1 MLEQGINWI
10 KPICA
15 AITES
20 TFGLKKSGH
29 SVSLPRETASP
40 FTNPNQHRSDGVGRQ
55 RKVFPQSFLS
65 STFWQEQARGCYRV
79 KHTTL
84 QCLHDHLHIV
94 ACILFCVHIYIYIKC
109 FIFLCFR
116 LVCCLVIKTSP
127 KWLNVNV
134 HIYAHIDSWNV
145 VGGWIY
151 VFSNPIIV
159 TLQSRNMQTTPKY
172 AFSCTIIWPQ
182 IVWKMTKNGPP
193 S

>member
-1 MLEQGINWI
+1 MSPSCSDEVAMTSHFHNHSGPPLVCSWLPSVCHPSLFLSVSLLIFFISVANYTTLWKQGQVLEQGINWI

-94 ACILFCVHIYIYIKC
+94 ACILFCVHTYIYIY
-109 FIFLCFR
+109 
-116 LVCCLVIKTSP
+116 
-127 KWLNVNV
+127 
-134 HIYAHIDSWNV
+134 
-145 VGGWIY
+145 
-151 VFSNPIIV
+151 
-159 TLQSRNMQTTPKY
+159 
-172 AFSCTIIWPQ
+172 
-182 IVWKMTKNGPP
+182 
-193 S
+193 